1 MIYITKDV
9 NEKLDYVFI
18 RDSDDPITSVSY
30 TQDNVAGLVIES
42 ANINALA
49 LTDEDGNTYDAGK
62 AVILWVSGGVAGKS
76 EKVILNYTTEAG
88 RILDEAVIFRLIQ
101 EY

>member
-1 MIYITKDV
+1 MIYITKDI

-18 RDSDDPITSVSY
+18 RNSDDPITAVTY
-30 TQDNVAGLVIES
+30 TTDGVAGLVIES
-42 ANINALA
+42 VNVNTLP
-49 LTDEDGNTYDAGK
+49 LTDDDNNTYGVGK
-62 AVILWVSGGVAGKS
+62 AIILWVSGGTVGKS

-88 RILDEAVIFRLIQ
+88 RVLDEAVIFRLIQ

>member
-1 MIYITKDV
+1 MIYITKDI

-18 RDSDDPITSVSY
+18 RNSDDPITSVTY
-30 TQDNVAGLVIES
+30 TTDGAAGLVIES
-42 ANINALA
+42 VNVNALP
-49 LTDEDGNTYDAGK
+49 LTDDDNNTYDVGK
-62 AVILWVSGGVAGKS
+62 AIVVWVSGGTVGKS

-88 RILDEAVIFRLIQ
+88 RVLDEAIIFRLIQ